1 MDIEHGIRRIPLRN
15 ENLLLRTPQIR
26 FAATEQ
32 FEEPLGIKP
41 CALLAF
47 HGQALLRTPGKF
59 LCWHMVFSAGKC
71 EFSKK
76 LYYTRAPAD
85 VNSCFLG
92 HETPLREGH
101 LASKTSSTHSR
112 LRKTIVIRE

>member
-1 MDIEHGIRRIPLRN
+1 
-15 ENLLLRTPQIR
+15 
-26 FAATEQ
+26 
-32 FEEPLGIKP
+32 
-41 CALLAF
+41 
-47 HGQALLRTPGKF
+47 
-59 LCWHMVFSAGKC
+59 MVFSAGKC

-112 LRKTIVIRE
+112 LRKTIVIREDVDGLRAWERWQSFSVSC